1 MGHSLSPLHALGKFP
16 EINKLFA
23 SSCFHNFQS
32 LPLMVNWVDMVVLD
46 SNNKRG
52 HVFEAWI
59 RLMPNE
65 FETYTFFLFSRYF
78 GPD

>member
-1 MGHSLSPLHALGKFP
+1 
-16 EINKLFA
+16 
-23 SSCFHNFQS
+23 
-32 LPLMVNWVDMVVLD
+32 MVNWVDMVVLD

-52 HVFEAWI
+52 QVFEAWI
-59 RLMPNE
+59 RLKPNE